1 MKRIPLTTLQQMQYN
16 FDQIIDRQHTNAMSV
31 EGYDDYLFSEESN
44 LAIKHPKEELIRMW
58 VADMEFA
65 VAPEIIAAIQKR
77 LEHPIFGYSGM
88 FEETYLAAFQNWC
101 KIRYDWSFN
110 KEQVV
115 YSQGVVPALFALV
128 EYLCKPEEKI
138 LFFTPSYA
146 FFKHAADYN
155 NVDLITSD
163 LIYQDG
169 EYSIDFEDF
178 RNNTA
183 KKEVSLFILCSPHN
197 PIGKIWS
204 DEELKQIGKICIENG
219 VTIIADEIHCDLLRA
234 GKSFTPL
241 AKLFPDSD
249 QIITCMA
256 PSKTFNLAGFMFANI
271 IIPDEKIRTKWN
283 ERNLPVVN
291 PLSVVAAEAAYSKG
305 TPWLEALTTYLDD
318 NFSYLDHFLKT
329 HLPKAHFQIPDA
341 TYLAW
346 VDVSAY
352 FPAGENLT
360 LFFANEAGVIL
371 EGGNMFVNNSEGYIR
386 LNLACPR
393 AKLEE
398 GLKRILLAVS

>member
-1 MKRIPLTTLQQMQYN
+1 MQYN

-31 EGYDDYLFSEESN
+31 EGYDDYLFSEEPN

-65 VAPEIIAAIQKR
+65 VAPEIIDAIRQR

-88 FEETYLAAFQNWC
+88 FEESYLTAFQNWC
-101 KIRYDWSFN
+101 KNRYDWSFDR
-110 KEQVV
+110 EQVV
-115 YSQGVVPALFALV
+115 HSQGVVPALFALV
-128 EYLCKPEEKI
+128 EYLCQPEEKI

-155 NVDLITSD
+155 KVDLLTSD
-163 LIYQDG
+163 LIYKNG
-169 EYSIDFEDF
+169 KYKIDFEDF
-178 RNNTA
+178 RNKA
-183 KKEVSLFILCSPHN
+183 ARKEASLFILCSPHN
-197 PIGKIWS
+197 PIGKIWT
-204 DEELKQIGKICIENG
+204 DEELKQIGEICLENE
-219 VTIIADEIHCDLLRA
+219 VTIIADEIHCDLLRK

-241 AKLFPDSD
+241 AKLFPESD
-249 QIITCMA
+249 QIITCMS

-271 IIPDEKIRTKWN
+271 IIPNEDLRAKWN

-291 PLSVVAAEAAYSKG
+291 PLSVVAAEAAYTKG
-305 TPWLEALTTYLDD
+305 SPWLKALTSYLDD
-318 NFSYLDHFLKT
+318 NFVFLDHFLKE
-329 HLPKAHFQIPDA
+329 HLPKANFQIPDA

-352 FPAGENLT
+352 FSKGENLT

-371 EGGNMFVNNSEGYIR
+371 EGGNMFVANAEGYIR
-386 LNLACPR
+386 LNLACSR
-393 AKLEE
+393 VKLEE
-398 GLKRILLAVS
+398 GLKRIKESIALTFK